1 MKEEITVAG
10 GGQTFWRGVGSQG
23 LSEGGIAGAG
33 FLKRQRKH
41 VLNVLPRSWARRSY
55 ACLMIE
61 KE

>member
-33 FLKRQRKH
+33 FVKRQRKH
-41 VLNVLPRSWARRSY
+41 VLNVLPRS
-55 ACLMIE
+55 
-61 KE
+61 